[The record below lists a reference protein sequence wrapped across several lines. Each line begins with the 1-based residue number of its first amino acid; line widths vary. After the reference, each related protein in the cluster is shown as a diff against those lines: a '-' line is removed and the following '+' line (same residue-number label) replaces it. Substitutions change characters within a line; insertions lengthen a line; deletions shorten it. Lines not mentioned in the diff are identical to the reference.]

1 MKNPPFNGPLMG
13 NRYSRL
19 KANLKLASLNSLILL
34 LLPGP
39 NSYALQALLSF
50 APPEKYER
58 AKGTF
63 DELPYGIAIPENA

>member
-1 MKNPPFNGPLMG
+1 MQLLRNCNNWFISLFTLDTNIFFI
-13 NRYSRL
+13 
-19 KANLKLASLNSLILL
+19 LNSLILL

-50 APPEKYER
+50 DPPEKYDL

-63 DELPYGIAIPENA
+63 DELMPERM